1 MTEEN
6 ISEKDMAGSEMTGP
20 EMTGPEMTGPEMIE
34 AYCSEL
40 HQAVAESLST
50 TWAEPIDQ
58 LTRQRLLE
66 KPHGDQKRWLDAWEQ
81 LPVLT
86 DVSCQMDQDVV
97 TVGGAQCLREDQHAA
112 LSIGLNGL
120 KPWRKGPFHFFDT
133 HIDTEWH
140 SDWKWQR
147 VAPHLSDLTG
157 RAVLD
162 VGCGS
167 GYHCWRMAGAGARF
181 VLGIDPTI
189 LFLIQY
195 LSVKRYAS
203 AAPVWFAPLRLEQL
217 PMEAALFDTVFSM
230 GILYHRRSP
239 LDHLLE
245 LFGLLRP
252 GGELVLETLVIE
264 GGEQAVLVPRD
275 RYAMM
280 RNVYF
285 LPSTKMLEVWLAR
298 CGFIDI
304 RTVDVCVTTVEE
316 QRSTEWM
323 PFQSLPDFLDPHD
336 ASKTIEGYAAPRR
349 ATLIATRPV

>member
-1 MTEEN
+1 MTEF
-6 ISEKDMAGSEMTGP
+6 SKAALPMTRP
-20 EMTGPEMTGPEMIE
+20 EMTGSKMIE
-34 AYCSEL
+34 AYCDQL
-40 HQAVAESLST
+40 HRAVADSLSGA
-50 TWAEPIDQ
+50 WAEPIDA
-58 LTRQRLLE
+58 LTRQRLLD
-66 KPHGDQKRWLDAWEQ
+66 KPHGDQKRWLEAWGQ
-81 LPVLT
+81 LPQLT
-86 DVSCQMDQDVV
+86 DVSSQLNQDVV
-97 TVGGAQCLREDQHAA
+97 TVGAAQNLSADQRAA
-112 LSIGLNGL
+112 LSVGLNGL
-120 KPWRKGPFHFFDT
+120 KPWRKGPFRFFDT
-133 HIDTEWH
+133 YIDTEWH

-147 VAPHLSDLTG
+147 VAPHLSDLSG

-195 LSVKRYAS
+195 LSVKRYVPS
-203 AAPVWFAPLRLEQL
+203 TPVWFAPLRLEQL

-264 GGEQAVLVPRD
+264 GDEQAVLVPHD

-298 CGFIDI
+298 CGFTDI

-323 PFQSLPDFLDPHD
+323 PFQSLPDFLDPQD

-349 ATLIATRPV
+349 ATLIATRPE

>member
-1 MTEEN
+1 
-6 ISEKDMAGSEMTGP
+6 
-20 EMTGPEMTGPEMIE
+20 MIE
-34 AYCSEL
+34 KYCEQL
-40 HQAVAESLST
+40 RDAVVGNLSAE
-50 TWAEPIDQ
+50 WAVPIDA

-66 KPHGDQKRWLDAWEQ
+66 KPHGDQKRWLEALSK
-81 LPVLT
+81 LPV
-86 DVSCQMDQDVV
+86 VGNPVCQLNQDAV
-97 TVGGAQCLREDQHAA
+97 TVSADNGLADDQQASLHE
-112 LSIGLNGL
+112 GLHGL
-120 KPWRKGPFHFFDT
+120 KPWRKGPFQFFDT

-147 VAPHLSDLTG
+147 VAPHLSDLAG

-195 LSVKRYAS
+195 LAVKRYTPS
-203 AAPVWFAPLRLEQL
+203 TPVWFAPLRLEQL
-217 PMEAALFDTVFSM
+217 PMEASLFDTIFSM

-252 GGELVLETLVIE
+252 GGELVLETLVVDGDERALI
-264 GGEQAVLVPRD
+264 VPSD

-285 LPSTKMLEVWLAR
+285 LPSTKMLEIWLAR
-298 CGFIDI
+298 CGFVDI
-304 RTVDVCVTTVEE
+304 RTVDVCATTVEE

-323 PFQSLPDFLDPHD
+323 PFQSLPDFLDPQD
-336 ASKTIEGYAAPRR
+336 SAKTIEGYPAPLR
-349 ATLIATRPV
+349 ATLIANRPA